1 MTVWK
6 SPCWP
11 GKGSQHKFHPRCP
24 RGNCALW
31 LCLPRWAL
39 CQERLHSSSLAK
51 PLGKQGIAR
60 PDQIITWT
68 ALLDSWLVVMN
79 FTNIPYTNLR
89 LHKLITQHR
98 TYATVRANLRIQQ
111 GVRLIVLGLRFSV
124 NLVGILSSRRLNGQI
139 QTTHSREQTQACI
152 RLGLDLRAT

>member
-68 ALLDSWLVVMN
+68 ALLDSWLVVMK
-79 FTNIPYTNLR
+79 FHKHP
-89 LHKLITQHR
+89 LHKLALAQTHNSASHVRNGAGQPPYSTRSQTDSSWFAFQCKLSWYSELPALEWPNPNHPLQR
-98 TYATVRANLRIQQ
+98 TN
-111 GVRLIVLGLRFSV
+111 
-124 NLVGILSSRRLNGQI
+124 SSMYTFG
-139 QTTHSREQTQACI
+139 A
-152 RLGLDLRAT
+152 